1 MRNRKNSNRLSL
13 WMLPAMGLVSL
24 NAAWAK
30 PNLPTAEQA
39 LELAPVQ
46 SDVEYDQP
54 GKTAIAKCLV
64 DIEKTAG
71 ASSYLVRN
79 ESGQILRRF
88 ADTNGDAKVD
98 TWCYFKD
105 GIEVYRDLDTDGNGK
120 ADQYRWFG
128 VAGTRWGIDKDED
141 SQIDTWKDISAE
153 EVTEEVV
160 AAIRSKDLTRFQ
172 RVLLTSSEA
181 ETLQLTADRQA
192 ELRRTLTTAAK
203 DFTTLSQQQKLI
215 SSKTK
220 WVSFGGGKPGVVPQF
235 GEKKE
240 HTIVYDNAAAVVE
253 TEGKPAQVGVGTL
266 VQTSA
271 GWRVIDV
278 PRNLLDD
285 ANATPIAGFFFQA
298 PLAKADELP
307 TTSEGS
313 VSPEMQKLVTELE
326 KVDKDLATATS
337 STLQAKLNNQR
348 ADLVERI
355 AALTQGDDRETWI
368 KQYAETVSAAVQSG
382 GFPEGTKR
390 LKGLT
395 AQLAKESGQENLVVF
410 VGFRALQT
418 DYNQSLV
425 SADGKESEIGK
436 IRESWIAGLEKLV
449 NDYGSSSEAAEPML
463 ALAQECEL
471 EGKEEQAIKWYARIS
486 NDFPKSP
493 FAAKAQGAKRRLEC
507 LGKTF
512 AISGNTIDG
521 KPFNAGELVGKVTV
535 VYYWASWYDRFKE
548 DAASLKA
555 LQAKYGRG
563 FQVISIN
570 LDSNREDAMKTLKS
584 TGLNWTTLYEAGGF
598 ESRYAN
604 EMGIFSLPIAVLLDT
619 KGKVLSRTVNVGEIE
634 TEIRK
639 HFK

>member
-1 MRNRKNSNRLSL
+1 MTNRIFHKCFSL
-13 WMLPAMGLVSL
+13 LILPTLGLISSP
-24 NAAWAK
+24 AFGAK
-30 PNLPTAEQA
+30 PTLPSAEQT
-39 LELAPVQ
+39 LELTPVQ
-46 SDVEYDQP
+46 TDVDFDQP
-54 GKTAIAKCLV
+54 TKTQVAKCV
-64 DIEKTAG
+64 VEVEKAAG
-71 ASSYLVRN
+71 SNCYVVRN
-79 ESGQILRRF
+79 EAGQTLRRF

-128 VAGTRWGIDKDED
+128 VAGMRWGIDKNED
-141 SQIDTWKDISAE
+141 GQIDSWKDISAE
-153 EVTEEVV
+153 EVSEEVV
-160 AAIRSKDLTRFQ
+160 AAIRLKDAARFQ

-181 ETLQLTADRQA
+181 EAIGISAERAT
-192 ELRRTLTTAAK
+192 ELRRTIAAAPKEFTA
-203 DFTTLSQQQKLI
+203 LVQSQKIVQPK
-215 SSKTK
+215 ST
-220 WVSFGGGKPGVVPQF
+220 WVSFGGGKPGMVPQF
-235 GEKKE
+235 GEKNE
-240 HTIVYDNAAAVVE
+240 GWIVYDNAAAVVE
-253 TEGKPAQVGVGTL
+253 TDGKHAQVGIGTI
-266 VQTSA
+266 VQTDA

-278 PRNLLDD
+278 PRNLLDE
-285 ANATPIAGFFFQA
+285 ANSSGIAGFFFQA
-298 PLAKADELP
+298 PLAKSDESA
-307 TTSEGS
+307 TSAEGG
-313 VSPEMQKLVTELE
+313 VSPEMQKWVAELE
-326 KVDKDLATATS
+326 KVDKDLAAATTAS
-337 STLQAKLNNQR
+337 QQAKLNTVR

-355 AALTQGDDRETWI
+355 ASLTKGEDRETWI

-436 IRESWIAGLEKLV
+436 IREAWIAGLEKLV
-449 NDYGSSSEAAEPML
+449 GDYGSSSEAAEPML

-471 EGKEEQAIKWYARIS
+471 EGKEEQAIKWYARIAT
-486 NDFPKSP
+486 DFAKSP
-493 FAAKAQGAKRRLEC
+493 FAAKALGAKRRLEC

-521 KPFNAGELVGKVTV
+521 KPFNASELVGKVTV

-548 DAASLKA
+548 DATTLKA
-555 LQAKYGRG
+555 LQTKYGRG
-563 FQVISIN
+563 FQVVSVN
-570 LDSNREDAMKTLKS
+570 LDSNRDDAMKTLKS
-584 TGLNWTTLYEAGGF
+584 AGLTWPTLYENGGF

-604 EMGIFSLPIAVLLDT
+604 EMGVFSLPIAVLLDT